1 MGGREI
7 ALVDNTALEV
17 GALMEETAPCMTS
30 RNTGEGKYVAEMLS
44 PPSPGS
50 MRILYNNCN
59 GLQMNEYIKNKL
71 IQKYRNKTRSIYRK
85 HNNTQR
91 LAYS

>member
-1 MGGREI
+1 
-7 ALVDNTALEV
+7 
-17 GALMEETAPCMTS
+17 MEEMAPYMS
-30 RNTGEGKYVAEMLS
+30 SENTQEGKGVADMFR
-44 PPSPGS
+44 PPAPGS